1 MRKKLGGALSSKG
14 LPKDIDDKRKAVIRD
29 WWRLVVWFIRLRKAA
44 KGAIP
49 KPLLDVEER
58 IQRKL
63 YLNGVMRVKQARL

>member
-1 MRKKLGGALSSKG
+1 MRRQLGGPLSVKG

-44 KGAIP
+44 RGVIP

-58 IQRKL
+58 I
-63 YLNGVMRVKQARL
+63 